1 MHFIEDDFWE
11 YESQNHIF
19 HNTYNNDKVR
29 IYDFSRIGA
38 VPIEVRLK
46 NITDIIQSLSTYERI
61 ALINLYCPV
70 CGELKKK

>member
-1 MHFIEDDFWE
+1 MHFNEDDFWE
-11 YESQNHIF
+11 YDSKDNSF
-19 HNTYNNDKVR
+19 HNRCNNDRVM

-38 VPIEVRLK
+38 IPIEVRLK

-61 ALINLYCPV
+61 SLINLYCPV